1 MPWLRME
8 GGDCRDSWRNP
19 KPRGTKRLEGY
30 LQPTFG
36 STPQLTLITAHF
48 SDRWKLIES
57 ETFVI
62 MGKLSLGSDSNSRL
76 NKKVI
81 SGAIWLLPLICPHRL
96 KDFSQTHETVD
107 TPDQSTPQ
115 RKDAWTRAGRCGQQ
129 RRPRGSWQQTH
140 FDVCQWLPRALRVCV
155 MNVCV
160 HTHETVW
167 SQISRHIWSL
177 ISMCEIVDVVRMG
190 ASAKLGFQTI
200 SLCVW
205 IRYWTG

>member
-129 RRPRGSWQQTH
+129 RRPRGSWLT
-140 FDVCQWLPRALRVCV
+140 DPLWCVPTAAKSSASVCYECVCAYTWDSVEPNLPAY
-155 MNVCV
+155 MISDF
-160 HTHETVW
+160 HVW
-167 SQISRHIWSL
+167 NSWRS
-177 ISMCEIVDVVRMG
+177 
-190 ASAKLGFQTI
+190 
-200 SLCVW
+200 
-205 IRYWTG
+205 